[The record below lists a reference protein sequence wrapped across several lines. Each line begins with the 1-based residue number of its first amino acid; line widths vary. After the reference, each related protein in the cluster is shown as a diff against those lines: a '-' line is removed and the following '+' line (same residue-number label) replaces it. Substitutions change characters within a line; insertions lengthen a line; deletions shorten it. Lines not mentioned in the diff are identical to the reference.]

1 MCYSIP
7 GKVIRRA
14 GKMIT
19 VDYFGEQRKA
29 IAEGIEL
36 APGDYVYVQAGFA
49 IQKISREE
57 AEKSLEIWKSA
68 LKKLKKIDKKQAASQ
83 RKSGNAEFDAI
94 ISRAMKGIGPTLRE
108 MSYLLRIKDRKR
120 LDALYSAA
128 NSLRQKKLGNA
139 CCVHGI
145 IEFSNY
151 CTSNCAYCGINASN
165 GKIARYRMSESEILE
180 AAEHAVNELGFKA
193 LVLQSGEDPVYT
205 PEILAGIVRRIREK
219 CGAVIFVSV
228 GEIGK
233 GAYRKLYDAGARC
246 SLFRFETSNEKLYAK
261 LHCGE
266 SFAERLSYLEE
277 MNKIGYVLAT
287 GGLVGLPGQS
297 AEDLAQDI
305 MLAKSLKAEMF
316 SFGPFLPHPE
326 SALASEK
333 APSVDDVLKVL
344 AVARLASP
352 EAKILVTTA
361 LETLDKSGRKKGLL
375 AGANSVMINVTPLK
389 YRKQYEIYPK
399 RAGSAEESK
408 KQIDETIKLLK
419 SLGRAPTDLGIT
431 ESGKWA

>member
-1 MCYSIP
+1 
-7 GKVIRRA
+7 
-14 GKMIT
+14 
-19 VDYFGEQRKA
+19 
-29 IAEGIEL
+29 
-36 APGDYVYVQAGFA
+36 VQAGFA
-49 IQKISREE
+49 IQKISKEE
-57 AEKSLEIWKSA
+57 AEKSLEGWESA
-68 LKKLKKIDKKQAASQ
+68 LRKLKAIDKKQATGQ
-83 RKSGNAEFDAI
+83 KKSGNAEFDAI
-94 ISRAMKGIGPTLRE
+94 ISRALSGKSPSLSE

-151 CTSNCAYCGINASN
+151 CSSNCAYCGINAGNS
-165 GKIARYRMSESEILE
+165 KLKRYRMSESEILE
-180 AAEHAVNELGFKA
+180 AAEYAVNGLGFKA
-193 LVLQSGEDPVYT
+193 LVLQSGEDPHYSAET
-205 PEILAGIVRRIREK
+205 LAGIVRKIRER
-219 CGAVIFVSV
+219 CGAVIFVSI

-233 GAYRKLYDAGARC
+233 KGYQQLYDAGARC
-246 SLFRFETSNEKLYAK
+246 SLFRFETSNERLYAK
-261 LHCGE
+261 LHDGE
-266 SFAERLSYLEE
+266 DFAERLSYLEE
-277 MNKIGYVLAT
+277 MNRIGYVLAT

-305 MLAKSLKAEMF
+305 MLAKSLRAEMF

-326 SALASEK
+326 SGLRNEK
-333 APSVDDVLKVL
+333 APAVDDALKVL

-361 LETLDKSGRKKGLL
+361 LETLDRQGRKKGLL
-375 AGANSVMINVTPLK
+375 AGANSVMINVTPMK
-389 YRKQYEIYPK
+389 YRRQYEIYPK
-399 RAGSAEESK
+399 RAGAEEESK

-431 ESGKWA
+431 EAGKWDS